1 MEVHHHPQVEKKNF
15 REYILEFMMIF
26 LAVTMGFFAENI
38 REHFAEEKIAKEYL
52 ETFQQELN
60 HNKKIF
66 HDYDSLYAYIMPLQ
80 DSAVNLFF
88 RKKEN
93 ERLQET
99 GSLVSGVNIIISPSI
114 DVSAYQ
120 QLVNSGG
127 LRYIHNVA
135 LKDSMAKYAGQIQS
149 FENYNSVKHT
159 QIANL
164 FSQIASLE
172 DVHDEI
178 SPTHIPE
185 ILPYPQLTER
195 ERRLIVS
202 YYRTTYIQSFG
213 NKLLLNDLNSHNELL
228 LTMIENELKK

>member
-1 MEVHHHPQVEKKNF
+1 MEF
-15 REYILEFMMIF
+15 LMIF

-38 REHFAEEKIAKEYL
+38 REYFAEEKIAKEYL

-66 HDYDSLYAYIMPLQ
+66 HNYDSLYAYLMPLQ

-88 RKKEN
+88 REKEN
-93 ERLQET
+93 NDLHVT
-99 GSLVSGVNIIISPSI
+99 GSLVGSVNIVISPSI
-114 DVSAYQ
+114 DISAYQ

-135 LKDSMAKYAGQIQS
+135 LKDSMSKYAGQIQS
-149 FENYNSVKHT
+149 FENYNFVKNT

-164 FSQIASLE
+164 FSQLTSLE
-172 DVHDEI
+172 DIHDEI

-185 ILPYPQLTER
+185 IKPYPQLTER

-202 YYRTTYIQSFG
+202 YYRTSYIQSFG
-213 NKLLLNDLNSHNELL
+213 NKLLLQDLNTHNESLL
-228 LTMIENELKK
+228 KITKNELNK